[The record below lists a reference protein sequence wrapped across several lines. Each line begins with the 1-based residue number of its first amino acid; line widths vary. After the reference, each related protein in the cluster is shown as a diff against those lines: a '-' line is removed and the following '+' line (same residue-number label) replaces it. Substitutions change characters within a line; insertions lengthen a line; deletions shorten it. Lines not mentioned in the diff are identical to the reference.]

1 MIWIAT
7 LIIGMIFGA
16 MILFVGIA
24 IGRHLG
30 EAEALR
36 QTYLEDEFGEDQHQ

>member
-1 MIWIAT
+1 MVWLAT
-7 LIIGMIFGA
+7 LIIGLIVGA
-16 MILFVGIA
+16 VILFVGIA

-36 QTYLEDEFGEDQHQ
+36 QTYLEDEYGEDQRQ